1 MRVEVASPILE
12 EYKVNK
18 ELHEELCEK
27 IQGLLIDILKT
38 NHINCHSIDSRV
50 KEENSLV
57 AKVKK
62 GGSKYSNLN
71 DITDISGIR
80 VITYF
85 SDDVDKIAKVIQDEF
100 EVDEVN
106 SVDKREILDPDRFG
120 YLSLHYV
127 IKLNDKRIS
136 LPEYK
141 RFKDLKIEIQ
151 IRSILQHAWAE
162 IEHDLGY
169 KSKHS
174 VPRKVRRNFSRL
186 ASLLELADEEF
197 DKIREMLIDYK
208 QTIKEEIR
216 NEPANVLLD
225 IETLKRLIS
234 EKNSIVA
241 RIDAKI
247 CEVTNSKIIQSDLH
261 NLEEELERLR
271 HFGFNTIDKVLN
283 SLEENEDTIV
293 EFSDIW
299 VNIIQKDDLG
309 EGSFSK
315 GISLF
320 YLAYV
325 LLAKTGS
332 IKEINTYAGKFIDA
346 SYAENETFA
355 IEILSAFDQSK

>member
-1 MRVEVASPILE
+1 MTLQIFR
-12 EYKVNK
+12 
-18 ELHEELCEK
+18 
-27 IQGLLIDILKT
+27 D
-38 NHINCHSIDSRV
+38 
-50 KEENSLV
+50 
-57 AKVKK
+57 K
-62 GGSKYSNLN
+62 GYY
-71 DITDISGIR
+71 I
-80 VITYF
+80 F

-208 QTIKEEIR
+208 QIIKEEIR

-247 CEVTNSKIIQSDLH
+247 
-261 NLEEELERLR
+261 
-271 HFGFNTIDKVLN
+271 
-283 SLEENEDTIV
+283 
-293 EFSDIW
+293 
-299 VNIIQKDDLG
+299 
-309 EGSFSK
+309 
-315 GISLF
+315 
-320 YLAYV
+320 
-325 LLAKTGS
+325 
-332 IKEINTYAGKFIDA
+332 
-346 SYAENETFA
+346 
-355 IEILSAFDQSK
+355 